1 MLMRYIYMTIFLLF
15 IGLVTF
21 AQDEDYPKGYIH
33 TKNNYHLTGSI
44 GRVDHSVAGSM
55 VLFVNDFGTP
65 YYLHPA
71 LIKGFV
77 FYEGSALK
85 AYESKFWKDRWM
97 FLSVQYVGKN
107 IKLLQ
112 TPRKLTEFSVT
123 SNKNKQKQA
132 KLNEYWLEVPGQSI
146 LPVKKI
152 GFRWKMK
159 KLIKEVSPS
168 LASKI
173 GKKGYRFKDLY
184 IILDKYDKEWSKGI
198 RSL

>member
-1 MLMRYIYMTIFLLF
+1 MQNIYTIIFSLL
-15 IGLVTF
+15 IGF
-21 AQDEDYPKGYIH
+21 SSMAQNEDYPKGYIH

-44 GRVDHSVAGSM
+44 GKVDHSVAGSM

-77 FYEGSALK
+77 FYEGPAVQ

-107 IKLLQ
+107 IRLLQ
-112 TPRKLTEFSVT
+112 TPKKLTEFSLST
-123 SNKNKQKQA
+123 DPQDQKKG
-132 KLNEYWLEVPGQSI
+132 KLNEYWLELPGQDI
-146 LPVKKI
+146 LPVKKW

-159 KLIKEVSPS
+159 NLIKETSPT

-173 GKKGYRFKDLY
+173 GKKGYRFKNLY
-184 IILDKYDKEWSKGI
+184 SILDAYDKEWSKGK
-198 RSL
+198 RDL

>member
-1 MLMRYIYMTIFLLF
+1 MRYIYSIIFLF
-15 IGLVTF
+15 SISFVTV
-21 AQDEDYPKGYIH
+21 AQNEDYPKGYIQ

-44 GRVDHSVAGSM
+44 GQVDHSGTGSM

-65 YYLHPA
+65 YQIHPA

-77 FYEGSALK
+77 FYEGPGLQ
-85 AYESKFWKDRWM
+85 AYESKLWKGKWM

-112 TPRKLTEFSVT
+112 TPKKLTEFT
-123 SNKNKQKQA
+123 PAPNEQTHDQKR
-132 KLNEYWLEVPGQSI
+132 LNEYWLELPNQDI
-146 LPVKKI
+146 LPIKRW

-159 KLIKEVSPS
+159 NLIKEVSPS

-173 GKKGYRFKDLY
+173 GKKGYRFKNLY
-184 IILDKYDKEWSKGI
+184 SILDEYDKKWAKGK
-198 RSL
+198 RNL

>member
-1 MLMRYIYMTIFLLF
+1 MRYIFTTLFFLLICF
-15 IGLVTF
+15 VTF
-21 AQDEDYPKGYIH
+21 AQNEDYPKGYIH

-44 GRVDHSVAGSM
+44 GRVDHSAVGSM

-77 FYEGSALK
+77 FYEGPALI

-112 TPRKLTEFSVT
+112 TPKKLTEFSLTTT
-123 SNKNKQKQA
+123 SKSHKEG
-132 KLNEYWLEVPGQSI
+132 KLNEYWLELPSQDI
-146 LPVKKI
+146 LPVKKW

-159 KLIKEVSPS
+159 KLIKEISPS

-173 GKKGYRFKDLY
+173 GKKGYRFKNLY
-184 IILDKYDKEWSKGI
+184 TILGEYDKELSKGKKN
-198 RSL
+198 L